1 MTVQRHAHGVGIPSP
16 SAAPGRLRFGWRRR
30 KAACVTLNHSAES
43 VALKCVFSRK
53 DPASVEVLSGPQR
66 ETGGHPRTA
75 RQWPVRHARRA
86 RPHEAR
92 REPVLSGQQTD
103 SAPDGPAG
111 RLPHVASA
119 RSLEASEHVRARP
132 AVQKGVRGARRM
144 RRAERG
150 RLRSQGRCR
159 PSPRRSRAQA
169 HVIAWQRFLS
179 EQGDR

>member
-16 SAAPGRLRFGWRRR
+16 SAARGRLRFGWRRR

-119 RSLEASEHVRARP
+119 RSLGAREG
-132 AVQKGVRGARRM
+132 AAGGAEGGARGAQDAPC
-144 RRAERG
+144 RAG

-159 PSPRRSRAQA
+159 PSPHRSRGAGA
-169 HVIAWQRFLS
+169 RHCVAAVSF
-179 EQGDR
+179 

>member
-53 DPASVEVLSGPQR
+53 DPASAEVLSGPQR

-86 RPHEAR
+86 RPREAR

-103 SAPDGPAG
+103 SAPDGLAG

-119 RSLEASEHVRARP
+119 RSLGAREGAAGGAEGGGRGRAGC
-132 AVQKGVRGARRM
+132 AVQSGAGLGARAGAAPP
-144 RRAERG
+144 RAG
-150 RLRSQGRCR
+150 AG
-159 PSPRRSRAQA
+159 AQA